1 MLHDKLKVH
10 TSSST
15 APVCTCQ
22 QSQQVHS

>member
-10 TSSST
+10 TASSI

-22 QSQQVHS
+22 QSQQVHG